1 MHDHP
6 VAIVTGASRGIG
18 FAITQ
23 KLLGMGYSVMM
34 TARDARRLET
44 AASALLLQPH
54 IAPERLVTIPADAGD
69 EQMLRWVVTQTLSKW
84 GRLDLLVNNAGM
96 GIFGAAEALSTADWD
111 RVMAVNV
118 RAPFILSQAAIPHLA
133 KQERAW
139 IVNIASVV
147 AHKGYAQQSLYGAS
161 KHALLGMSK
170 ALGKELHERGIR
182 VHVISPGGVDTDM
195 AGDARPDLDRSILI
209 QPDAIADAVA
219 YLLTLPPSAAVDE
232 ICIRRNGTPPWS

>member
-18 FAITQ
+18 LAITQ
-23 KLLGMGYSVMM
+23 KLLAMGYNVMM
-34 TARDARRLET
+34 TARDSRRLE
-44 AASALLLQPH
+44 SSSSVLLKNH
-54 IAPERLVTIPADAGD
+54 IAPERIATIPADAGD
-69 EQMLRWVVTQTLSKW
+69 EKMLRWVVTQTISKW

-96 GIFGAAEALSTADWD
+96 GVFGPIETLSTADWD

-118 RAPFILSQAAIPHLA
+118 RAPFILSREAIPHLA

-139 IVNIASVV
+139 IINIASVV
-147 AHKGYAQQSLYGAS
+147 AHKGYEKQSLYGAS

-170 ALGKELHERGIR
+170 ALGKELHSQGIR

-195 AGDARPDLDRSILI
+195 VGDARPDLDRSILI
-209 QPDAIADAVA
+209 QPDAIADALA
-219 YLLTLPPSAAVDE
+219 YLLTLPASAAVDE